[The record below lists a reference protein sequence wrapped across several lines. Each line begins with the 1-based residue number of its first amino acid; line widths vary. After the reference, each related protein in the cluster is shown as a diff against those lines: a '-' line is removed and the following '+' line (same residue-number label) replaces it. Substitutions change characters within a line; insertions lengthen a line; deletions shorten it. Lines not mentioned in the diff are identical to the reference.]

1 MPARIETL
9 RDNLTKRFDT
19 LVSFAAIEDTDRN
32 TTALNELK
40 IVSESAA
47 LIRTAEEVLSL
58 TRQMQEMWIFGQLNT
73 VGESETERKTDENA
87 KVVARL
93 LEKLLAKQNRGDS

>member
-19 LVSFAAIEDTDRN
+19 LVSFAA
-32 TTALNELK
+32 
-40 IVSESAA
+40 
-47 LIRTAEEVLSL
+47 IRTAEEVLSL